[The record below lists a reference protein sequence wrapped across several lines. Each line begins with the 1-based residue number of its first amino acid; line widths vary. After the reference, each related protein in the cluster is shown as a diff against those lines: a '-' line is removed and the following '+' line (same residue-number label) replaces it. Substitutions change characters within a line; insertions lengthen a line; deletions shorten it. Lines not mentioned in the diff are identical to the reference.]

1 MIFIGIKDDSN
12 TTRTWMSLGG
22 YMRITNTMI
31 TNNTKSNINS
41 NKLLVDKYNTQMTT
55 QKKISKASENPV
67 IAIRSLRLSTTLSHI
82 NQYVD
87 NNIPDASA
95 WMDVTETAL
104 TNMKDL
110 LTDIRTHCVN
120 GSNDTLNQEDRQTI
134 LDGLKALSE
143 QVYAEGNADY
153 AGKTVFTGYR
163 TSSNLT
169 FDEEELD
176 TRYSINQTF
185 DYKDLEEKRYYTGE
199 VNVPEAVVTGSA
211 DPANDTQDCTTK
223 IAESTYERIRLAYNG
238 NTQLNKFKYDYTD
251 RDGNAQ
257 SITFTRTPVVE
268 NVTDVNGN
276 PVLDADGNQV
286 TTITG
291 YTYDATSLNGAVAPT
306 MNVYETETAWEEA
319 KGTKD
324 VGADEIIYIEQTGEF
339 IFGKNVANTIAD
351 GRAQISVEYE
361 KEGFA
366 KGELR
371 PEYYYNCTDISDDD
385 DTKWVTYT
393 KENQEIKYTVS
404 NNADITINTQA
415 SDVFDSAIARD
426 VDELINVV
434 KKALDANNKIAQIEE
449 MMAEAQYQDEA
460 SQEKLKGYLAAA
472 KKEADFAD
480 DNLQKTYEAYIGR
493 FDKYLESTN
502 IAITNVGSVKNSLN
516 LTMTRVENQQM
527 TLEELKSDNEDR
539 DISDIII
546 DYYASYNAYQS
557 SLTAAGKLGQSS
569 LLDYI

>member
-1 MIFIGIKDDSN
+1 
-12 TTRTWMSLGG
+12 
-22 YMRITNTMI
+22 MRITNTMI

-120 GSNDTLNQEDRQTI
+120 GSTDTLNQEDRQTI
-134 LDGLKALSE
+134 LEGLKALSD

-176 TRYSINQTF
+176 TRYRIEQSF
-185 DYKDLEEKRYYTGE
+185 DYSNLEEKRYYTGD
-199 VNVPEAVVTGSA
+199 VKVPEAVITGSA
-211 DPANDTQDCTTK
+211 DPANDTLDCTTT
-223 IAESTYERIRLAYNG
+223 IAENTYERIRLAYNG
-238 NTQLNKFKYDYTD
+238 DTQLNNFSYTYTD
-251 RDGNAQ
+251 ANGAQ
-257 SITFTRTPVVE
+257 QTVTYERTPI
-268 NVTDVNGN
+268 TDANG
-276 PVLDADGNQV
+276 D
-286 TTITG
+286 ITG
-291 YTYDATSLNGAVAPT
+291 YEYVGTSPTGAAVPEI
-306 MNVYETETAWEEA
+306 NVYNNEQAWEDA
-319 KGTKD
+319 KNADLADNLEGKQ
-324 VGADEIIYIEQTGEF
+324 VGPDEIVYIEQTGEF
-339 IFGKNVANTIAD
+339 IFGKNVANTISD
-351 GRAQISVEYE
+351 GRAKIDVQYE

-371 PEYYYNCTDISDDD
+371 PEYYYDCTDMSDDD
-385 DTKWVTYT
+385 DTKWVSYT
-393 KENQEIKYTVS
+393 KENQEIHYTVA

-415 SDVFDSAIARD
+415 DSVFDSSIARD
-426 VDELINVV
+426 VDELVNVV
-434 KKALDANNKIAQIEE
+434 QKAIDANNKIAKIEE

-460 SQEKLKGYLAAA
+460 SQAKLKGYLDAA

-493 FDKYLESTN
+493 FDKYLEKTN

-516 LTMTRVENQQM
+516 LTKTRVENQQM

>member
-1 MIFIGIKDDSN
+1 
-12 TTRTWMSLGG
+12 
-22 YMRITNTMI
+22 MRITNTMI
-31 TNNTKSNINS
+31 TNNTKSNINL

-134 LDGLKALSE
+134 LDGLKSLAD

-169 FDEEELD
+169 FDEEELE
-176 TRYSINQTF
+176 TRYSIDQTF
-185 DYKDLEEKRYYTGE
+185 DYSNLEEKRYYTGD
-199 VNVPEAVVTGSA
+199 VKVPEAIVTGSA
-211 DPANDTQDCTTK
+211 DPANDTADCTTT
-223 IAESTYERIRLAYNG
+223 IAENTYERIRLAYNG
-238 NTQLNKFKYDYTD
+238 NTQLNEFKYDYTD

-257 SITFTRTPVVE
+257 SITFERTAVV
-268 NVTDVNGN
+268 
-276 PVLDADGNQV
+276 DA
-286 TTITG
+286 TTGDITG
-291 YTYDATSLNGAVAPT
+291 YTYNATSANGAAAPT
-306 MNVYETETAWEEA
+306 MNVYASEEAWETAKQDAGELG
-319 KGTKD
+319 KV
-324 VGADEIIYIEQTGEF
+324 VGEDEIIYIEETGEF
-339 IFGKNVANTIAD
+339 IFGKNVANTISD
-351 GRAQISVEYE
+351 GRAQISVNYE

-371 PEYYYNCTDISDDD
+371 PEYYYDCTDMSDDD
-385 DTKWVTYT
+385 DTKWVEYT
-393 KENQEIKYTVS
+393 KENQEIHYTVA
-404 NNADITINTQA
+404 NNSIITINTQA
-415 SDVFDSAIARD
+415 DKVFDSSIARD

-434 KKALDANNKIAQIEE
+434 QKAIDANDKIAKIEE
-449 MMAEAQYQDEA
+449 MMAEAQYQDEV
-460 SQEKLKGYLAAA
+460 SQAKLKGYLEAA

-480 DNLQKTYEAYIGR
+480 DNLQKTYEAYIGN
-493 FDKYLESTN
+493 FNKYLEDTN
-502 IAITNVGSVKNSLN
+502 IAITNIGSVKNSLN
-516 LTMTRVENQQM
+516 LTQTRVENQQM

>member
-1 MIFIGIKDDSN
+1 MEDPNIS
-12 TTRTWMSLGG
+12 RTWTSLGG

-120 GSNDTLNQEDRQTI
+120 GSTDTLNQEDRQTI
-134 LDGLKALSE
+134 LEGLKALSD

-176 TRYSINQTF
+176 TRYRIEQSF
-185 DYKDLEEKRYYTGE
+185 DYSNLEEKRYYTGD
-199 VNVPEAVVTGSA
+199 VIVPEAVITGSA
-211 DPANDTQDCTTK
+211 NPDDDTKDCTTA
-223 IAESTYERIRLAYNG
+223 IAENTYERIRLAYNG
-238 NTQLNKFKYDYTD
+238 DTQLNNFSYTYTD
-251 RDGNAQ
+251 ANGAQ
-257 SITFTRTPVVE
+257 QTVTYERTPI
-268 NVTDVNGN
+268 TDANGN
-276 PVLDADGNQV
+276 
-286 TTITG
+286 ITG
-291 YTYDATSLNGAVAPT
+291 YEYVGTSPTGAAVPEI
-306 MNVYETETAWEEA
+306 NVYNNEQAWEDA
-319 KGTKD
+319 KNADLADNLEGKQ
-324 VGADEIIYIEQTGEF
+324 VGQDEIVYIEQTGEF
-339 IFGKNVANTIAD
+339 IFGKNVANTISD
-351 GRAQISVEYE
+351 GRAKIDVQYE

-371 PEYYYNCTDISDDD
+371 PEYYYDCTDMSDDD
-385 DTKWVTYT
+385 ETKWVSYT
-393 KENQEIKYTVS
+393 KENQEIHYTVA

-415 SDVFDSAIARD
+415 DSVFDSSIARD
-426 VDELINVV
+426 VDELVNVV
-434 KKALDANNKIAQIEE
+434 QKAIDANNKIAKIEE

-460 SQEKLKGYLAAA
+460 SQAKLKGYLDAA

-493 FDKYLESTN
+493 FDKYLEKTN

-516 LTMTRVENQQM
+516 LTKTRVENQQM